1 MENIVKLRQ
10 NIPLRLIL
18 LVILSFFSCKS
29 VPGPIYPT
37 YKNQG
42 FLNQI
47 FPNTNKNQIVF
58 YFDIYTQ
65 IYQENLM
72 GELILEEKTYFEKF
86 ENKNIKVS
94 HLNFQLRT
102 LSKNRNKD
110 IRLRE
115 YKGIVYFDEP
125 YLDLHAQD
133 CYTFAKKTYY
143 DRFYPI
149 EGWDCDHLIFLLK
162 KENNALRFIQ
172 KNSPD
177 YEKLEKNQKERLNYT
192 FWFSSDEL
200 QIPNLFVDQ
209 PWYGKLID
217 ETQEHYVFYGKD
229 ANRFLKKGDFASLYP
244 NNHQV
249 KVAESIGDFLFI
261 DKSYPLDINQKN
273 IFIYLPKKT
282 K

>member
-1 MENIVKLRQ
+1 
-10 NIPLRLIL
+10 LIL

-115 YKGIVYFDEP
+115 YKGN
-125 YLDLHAQD
+125 
-133 CYTFAKKTYY
+133 
-143 DRFYPI
+143 
-149 EGWDCDHLIFLLK
+149 K
-162 KENNALRFIQ
+162 KE
-172 KNSPD
+172 K
-177 YEKLEKNQKERLNYT
+177 
-192 FWFSSDEL
+192 
-200 QIPNLFVDQ
+200 
-209 PWYGKLID
+209 
-217 ETQEHYVFYGKD
+217 
-229 ANRFLKKGDFASLYP
+229 
-244 NNHQV
+244 
-249 KVAESIGDFLFI
+249 
-261 DKSYPLDINQKN
+261 
-273 IFIYLPKKT
+273 
-282 K
+282 